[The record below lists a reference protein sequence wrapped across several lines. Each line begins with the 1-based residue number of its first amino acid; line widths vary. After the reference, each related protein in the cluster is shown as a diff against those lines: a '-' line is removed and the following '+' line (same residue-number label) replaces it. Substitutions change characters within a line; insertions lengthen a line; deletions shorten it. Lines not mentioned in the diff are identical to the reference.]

1 MRILLPLAVAFLG
14 GVEASPHDDAPPLER
29 PFDFIDLEYDRPRR
43 IEAVARLLEARAG
56 RGTSVDDAFRQDVM
70 DWNDVDAILPRVGD
84 AADMVAR
91 EKSFAFGRG
100 KDTKI

>member
-1 MRILLPLAVAFLG
+1 
-14 GVEASPHDDAPPLER
+14 
-29 PFDFIDLEYDRPRR
+29 
-43 IEAVARLLEARAG
+43 
-56 RGTSVDDAFRQDVM
+56 M